1 MVQEMAPMRRLG
13 AQGKRRDGSEYST
26 GCGKAQATRRP
37 RARKAR
43 AASVLGRS
51 SPTFCRD
58 RSVDSGADHAKLES
72 DRVEPVMQMGAVTA
86 IGPYLKMLDR
96 LDGCQTVAGTNQVYD
111 GEARKKLLDEIN
123 RIADNLGIDEIVA
136 AAREHLKKI
145 GEIPD
150 EPGGRGEGA
159 DETGPETVTAEAN
172 GLEEPHTQA
181 ETSPDFFYW
190 NRP

>member
-13 AQGKRRDGSEYST
+13 AQGKGRDGSEYST

-86 IGPYLKMLDR
+86 ITLLDR
-96 LDGCQTVAGTNQVYD
+96 HDGCQTVAGANQVYD

-145 GEIPD
+145 GGIPD

-181 ETSPDFFYW
+181 ETSPDFFLLESSVTY
-190 NRP
+190 